1 MYPMNRFMDSHPYQ
15 RNQVPYNPRY
25 FSHFESNPHHH
36 MNIDPTRSTLPY
48 ESWPC
53 GGSSYGH
60 PYPHQCHN
68 CCIHNNSLSQCAFSP
83 PYPYLPPPTYNN
95 CSYPTYPVMYPTH
108 YVPPPHFSM
117 EQPRYEYEKNMGRD
131 HHCCGCSNHQC
142 GSEKGGSSVKIEEHD
157 QDKKNE
163 SNESLVPFG
172 FKNCPYPV
180 VCLPP
185 DDMKKRERMK
195 PNGSNCKEQEENP
208 QVVKPFG
215 DFRPFQQPNFWNLW
229 PSHFGNSSESPKQT
243 GDLPEKQHHDD
254 AMRKQFPF
262 PIIWMPYKREEDGER
277 VGKEAESGLIAEKEP
292 TSPSKLT
299 KPLLHDSE
307 DERSSSKENEVI
319 SGSEIHGKGLNRG
332 SVVKII
338 PVKQVEQNEIF
349 DGNKEEASQRHE
361 SDAKQK
367 KISQEGGKKQS
378 PSPTKSWKLPPVCLR
393 VDPLPRKKSS
403 NGRSRSPSPP
413 CGKGKSVE
421 SRSDSSKTPILS
433 NEKGNVQLDK
443 SSTTSMPGKPIEMEP
458 SKSKTKVVEVAQGTS
473 KEDELQDQC
482 TVFSDLKRQARSQTG
497 EGDTSKAANKPKDE
511 PDAVAVKAQSSNEG
525 HHRGEAREAANV
537 DVGAGNEMKRVKRSQ
552 PSDNKA
558 ATMIQSVYR
567 GFNVRRWEP
576 LKKLKQIAKIEEQ
589 MAEIKKRIQ
598 DSESSADNGVD
609 NKERTIITEIIMSL
623 LLKLDAIQGLHPTVR
638 EYRKSVAKELVS
650 LQEKLDLLNCKKQ
663 PAESKQSFSAKSTED
678 TCTAVENNPSLQGG
692 QVVQKLVRDDD
703 FAKGDEGIKFDAEG
717 LCEEQPL
724 CATEILPNSH
734 DVGNAVLEGKEE
746 NKDVEEVME
755 GVSGGSA
762 VKTGD
767 RASVKPFESEE
778 KTDKLLDENAA
789 VVEKLEEHGDGVD
802 ELKELPRGVL
812 DEETS
817 IQGSAEI
824 RKDTVDLTALTP
836 EEKVSDT
843 ASLEHHHL
851 EALGETPVI
860 LGPENMHSSS
870 GLEENA
876 EILERDAAVPIDIP
890 KGEKEDAKSLS
901 EDANISNVDDKVGME
916 KNEKELDQGG
926 SASDGFSIPSQED
939 AVTTEQPTDTTNT
952 EESETVEVLLEK
964 MQNAVNREIEILDS
978 GKPIEQSVEPQL
990 STGTNDE
997 AREYHIQDEQ
1007 KIREENKEVEGE
1019 ELPAR
1024 DDVVSEPDNEEHNVV
1039 VEQRH
1044 VEENLDMQGN
1054 EPVSAEPVTADNAAP
1069 VIEEPVDGSKDMAAP
1084 TSEAV
1089 TTETDLSSETELGV
1103 ADDHNT
1109 HPSCDVVEGNSVDAT
1124 HSFGSSTPIEVQVM
1138 DANELKEWA
1147 KVGQSPSSPTASQV
1161 SCDYDALSE
1170 SDRKLIE
1177 ENEKLREMMEKLII
1191 SGNEQLTAISSLS
1204 GRVKD
1209 LEKRLSKKKKLKL
1222 KRNRLPAACVKPL
1235 NDSLRDRSV
1244 GLAM

>member
-1 MYPMNRFMDSHPYQ
+1 MNPYQ
-15 RNQVPYNPRY
+15 RNQVPYNPHY
-25 FSHFESNPHHH
+25 YPHFESNPHHH
-36 MNIDPTRSTLPY
+36 MNIDPTRSTSPY

-60 PYPHQCHN
+60 PYPPQCHS
-68 CCIHNNSLSQCAFSP
+68 CCIHNNSPSQCAFSP

-117 EQPRYEYEKNMGRD
+117 EHPRYEYEKNMGRD

-142 GSEKGGSSVKIEEHD
+142 GSKKGGGSSVKIEEHD

-185 DDMKKRERMK
+185 DDMKNRERMK

-215 DFRPFQQPNFWNLW
+215 DFRPFQQPNVWNLW
-229 PSHFGNSSESPKQT
+229 PSHYGNSSESPKQT

-254 AMRKQFPF
+254 AIRKQFPF
-262 PIIWMPYKREEDGER
+262 PIIWMPYKPEEDGER
-277 VGKEAESGLIAEKEP
+277 VGKETESGLIAEKEP

-299 KPLLHDSE
+299 KPMLHDSE
-307 DERSSSKENEVI
+307 DKRSSSKENEVI
-319 SGSEIHGKGLNRG
+319 SGSEIRGKGLNKG
-332 SVVKII
+332 TVVKII

-349 DGNKEEASQRHE
+349 DGKKEEASERHE

-367 KISQEGGKKQS
+367 KIAQEGGKKQS
-378 PSPTKSWKLPPVCLR
+378 PSPTKSSKLPPVCLR

-403 NGRSRSPSPP
+403 NGNSRSPSPP
-413 CGKGKSVE
+413 CGKGKLVE
-421 SRSDSSKTPILS
+421 SRSESSKPPIQS
-433 NEKGNVQLDK
+433 NEKENVQLDK
-443 SSTTSMPGKPIEMEP
+443 SSTTSMPKKSTEVEP
-458 SKSKTKVVEVAQGTS
+458 SKGKTKVVEVAQGTS
-473 KEDELQDQC
+473 KEDKLQDQC

-511 PDAVAVKAQSSNEG
+511 PDAVAAKAQSSNEG

-552 PSDNKA
+552 LSDDKA

-598 DSESSADNGVD
+598 DLESSADNGVD
-609 NKERTIITEIIMSL
+609 NKQRTIITEIIMSL
-623 LLKLDAIQGLHPTVR
+623 LLKLDAIQGLHPAVR

-663 PAESKQSFSAKSTED
+663 PAESEETFTAKSSED
-678 TCTAVENNPSLQGG
+678 TCTAVEDNPSLQG
-692 QVVQKLVRDDD
+692 QEVQKLERDDD
-703 FAKGDEGIKFDAEG
+703 FTKGDEGIKFDAEG

-724 CATEILPNSH
+724 CATEMLPDSH

-767 RASVKPFESEE
+767 GASVKPFESEE
-778 KTDKLLDENAA
+778 KTDKLLDENTA
-789 VVEKLEEHGDGVD
+789 VVEKLEERGDGVD
-802 ELKELPRGVL
+802 ELEELPRGVL

-817 IQGSAEI
+817 IKGSAEI
-824 RKDTVDLTALTP
+824 RKDTVDLTALTL

-860 LGPENMHSSS
+860 LGTENMHSSN
-870 GLEENA
+870 GVEENA

-890 KGEKEDAKSLS
+890 KREKEDAKPLS
-901 EDANISNVDDKVGME
+901 EDANISDVDDKVGME

-939 AVTTEQPTDTTNT
+939 AITTEQPTDTTNA
-952 EESETVEVLLEK
+952 EESETVEVLQEK
-964 MQNAVNREIEILDS
+964 MQNAVDKDIEILDS
-978 GKPIEQSVEPQL
+978 GKPVEKSVEPQL

-997 AREYHIQDEQ
+997 AREYHIQDKQ
-1007 KIREENKEVEGE
+1007 KIGEENKEVQGE
-1019 ELPAR
+1019 ELPVR
-1024 DDVVSEPDNEEHNVV
+1024 DDAVVSEPNNEGKERNVV
-1039 VEQRH
+1039 VEQRL
-1044 VEENLDMQGN
+1044 VEESFEMQGN
-1054 EPVSAEPVTADNAAP
+1054 EPVAAEPVTADNAAH
-1069 VIEEPVDGSKDMAAP
+1069 VIEEPVDGSKATAAP

-1089 TTETDLSSETELGV
+1089 TTETDLSREKELGV

-1109 HPSCDVVEGNSVDAT
+1109 HPSCDAVEGNSVDSS

-1138 DANELKEWA
+1138 DANKLKEWM
-1147 KVGQSPSSPTASQV
+1147 KVDMSPSSPTASQV
-1161 SCDYDALSE
+1161 SCDSDALSE
-1170 SDRKLIE
+1170 SDKKLIE
-1177 ENEKLREMMEKLII
+1177 ENEKLREMMEKLIK
-1191 SGNEQLTAISSLS
+1191 SGNEQLNAISSLS

-1222 KRNRLPAACVKPL
+1222 KRNRLPAAGSACVKPL
-1235 NDSLRDRSV
+1235 NDSLRNRSV